1 MRMRPQFVCHQ
12 QQHTHSHSHS
22 AHNTHASTHTH
33 TRSHS
38 PQQTTTDVS
47 RLDRYRYPK
56 MVIPGPE
63 PITGAIATAGF
74 NRTPLT
80 ELSGETRRQL
90 ACMLNR
96 KKVLRSEE
104 GYERDWRGIASLSG
118 QRGYVDEFANMPM
131 DLVLNSWI
139 KHNPQT
145 AEVGHLEQ
153 FLGIIDRWDVRDD
166 IQENLTKDTNRYNVK
181 QQQLEQL
188 AISARDSPTPTV
200 KCLER
205 NNNNSLARDV
215 NLLSIDDEKC
225 LQNGQ
230 PLPKYNA
237 CVLYAEADIEHAT
250 DIMNNLESPPYNLK
264 LFLRHRD
271 LLLGVPF
278 EHVELSQFMATRCNH
293 LIVVL
298 TDEFLKSRENTYLV
312 NFTQKLQIENNTR
325 KIIPILYKH
334 NMIIPQTLAI
344 YTHVNYTDTSSL
356 FNFWD
361 KLARSLQDV
370 DTASI
375 YSASQQLYTPTAPE
389 ASASQPETPRILIND
404 ADVTDLSDWNLSE
417 TKLKSMSGNT
427 TAPLPELK
435 VKRKDKLLQKLTLN
449 FSTSPRN
456 GSAGKPL
463 RHAHSVSA
471 INMQEQQ
478 STLNA
483 SNSNLS
489 TYSENKKRSNKWSSK
504 LLKKFTRS
512 TTKLQTPC

>member
-1 MRMRPQFVCHQ
+1 MRMRPQFVCG
-12 QQHTHSHSHS
+12 
-22 AHNTHASTHTH
+22 THTH
-33 TRSHS
+33 THNRPLSYCRT
-38 PQQTTTDVS
+38 PADVS
-47 RLDRYRYPK
+47 RVDRYRYPS
-56 MVIPGPE
+56 MVMPGPE
-63 PITGAIATAGF
+63 GPSAGAIATAGF

-80 ELSGETRRQL
+80 ELSSETRRQL

-145 AEVGHLEQ
+145 AEVGHLEEY
-153 FLGIIDRWDVRDD
+153 LGIIDRWDVRDD
-166 IQENLTKDTNRYNVK
+166 IQENLIKDTNRYNTK

-188 AISARDSPTPTV
+188 EQLTPTPSV
-200 KCLER
+200 QCVER
-205 NNNNSLARDV
+205 NNNSLARDV

-230 PLPKYNA
+230 PLPRYNA

-298 TDEFLKSRENTYLV
+298 TEEFLKSRENTYLV

-334 NMIIPQTLAI
+334 NMTIPQTLAI
-344 YTHVNYTDTSSL
+344 YTHVNYTETSSL

-370 DTASI
+370 DAASI
-375 YSASQQLYTPTAPE
+375 YSANQQLLTPPVTE
-389 ASASQPETPRILIND
+389 ALPQPETPRILIND
-404 ADVTDLSDWNLSE
+404 ADVTDLSDWNLND

-435 VKRKDKLLQKLTLN
+435 IKRKDKILQKLTLN
-449 FSTSPRN
+449 FGSP
-456 GSAGKPL
+456 GKPL
-463 RHAHSVSA
+463 RHAQSVSA
-471 INMQEQQ
+471 IHMQEQE

-512 TTKLQTPC
+512 STKLQTPC

>member
-1 MRMRPQFVCHQ
+1 MRPQFVCH
-12 QQHTHSHSHS
+12 
-22 AHNTHASTHTH
+22 THTH
-33 TRSHS
+33 THNHS
-38 PQQTTTDVS
+38 LSYCRTPADVS
-47 RLDRYRYPK
+47 RVDRYRYPK

-63 PITGAIATAGF
+63 GPSTGAIATAGF

-80 ELSGETRRQL
+80 ELSSETRRQL

-166 IQENLTKDTNRYNVK
+166 IQENLSKDTDRYNVK

-188 AISARDSPTPTV
+188 TPTPTV
-200 KCLER
+200 KCVER
-205 NNNNSLARDV
+205 NNNSLARDV

-230 PLPKYNA
+230 PLPRYNA

-298 TDEFLKSRENTYLV
+298 TEEFLKSRENTYLV
-312 NFTQKLQIENNTR
+312 NFTQKLQIENNSR

-334 NMIIPQTLAI
+334 NMTIPQTLAI
-344 YTHVNYTDTSSL
+344 YTHVNYSDTSSL

-370 DTASI
+370 DAASI
-375 YSASQQLYTPTAPE
+375 YSANQQLLTPPATE
-389 ASASQPETPRILIND
+389 ALAQPETPRILIND
-404 ADVTDLSDWNLSE
+404 ADVTDLSDWNLND

-435 VKRKDKLLQKLTLN
+435 IKRKDKIFQKLTLN
-449 FSTSPRN
+449 F

-478 STLNA
+478 NTLNA

-489 TYSENKKRSNKWSSK
+489 TYSENKKRSNKWSTK

-512 TTKLQTPC
+512 STKLQTPC